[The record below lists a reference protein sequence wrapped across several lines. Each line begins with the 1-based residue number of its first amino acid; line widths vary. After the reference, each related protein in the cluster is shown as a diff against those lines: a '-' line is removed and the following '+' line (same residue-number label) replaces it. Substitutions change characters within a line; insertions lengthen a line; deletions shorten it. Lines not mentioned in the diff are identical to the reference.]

1 MTADTLILII
11 YCLTFGIVVGFVWS
25 LTTKAI
31 YGRLIDELIKNE
43 CENEKGA
50 MTLDELSIKKS
61 FILSASLKK
70 GRALDRLLSRA
81 EGERYYLSP
90 ENRLKAQ
97 CLYGRERVSVLTLI
111 FTFFL
116 FGAVLAICTFVI
128 PLIMN

>member
-11 YCLTFGIVVGFVWS
+11 YCLTFGIVVAFIWS
-25 LTTKAI
+25 LLTKAI

-43 CENEKGA
+43 CESESSA
-50 MTLDELSIKKS
+50 MTLQELSIKKS
-61 FILSASLKK
+61 FFLSASLKK
-70 GRALDRLLSRA
+70 GRALDKLLSKA

-111 FTFFL
+111 FTFIL